1 MAVDTSVAL
10 QAPMNE
16 AHTSSTG
23 APTNAWANYY
33 QRINDWL
40 SSVSKTLAQIRKG
53 VTDGS
58 EAAAGDIG
66 EYMSATSGIVSLANT
81 VTANLATLNLTAGDW
96 DVTGA
101 VTFSA
106 SAGTHLSFGI
116 GIGST
121 GDAVTQATFP
131 TTAINQAMVTA
142 VQRYNVT
149 GTTAVTLQAQ
159 AAFSGTVSAAGL
171 IRARRMR

>member
-1 MAVDTSVAL
+1 
-10 QAPMNE
+10 MNE

-121 GDAVTQATFP
+121 GDASDHRHQPGHGDGGAALQRHQHDRSVAAGTGG
-131 TTAINQAMVTA
+131 
-142 VQRYNVT
+142 VQRHSVGGRPDTRAENAIVRRFVQVAN
-149 GTTAVTLQAQ
+149 GVETLP
-159 AAFSGTVSAAGL
+159 
-171 IRARRMR
+171 